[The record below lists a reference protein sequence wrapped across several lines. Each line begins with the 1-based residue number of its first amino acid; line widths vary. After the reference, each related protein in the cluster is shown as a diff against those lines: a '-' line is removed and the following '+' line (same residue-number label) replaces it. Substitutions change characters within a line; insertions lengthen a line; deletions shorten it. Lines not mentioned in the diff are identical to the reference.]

1 MKFNPF
7 FFRSTRA
14 IAIAESIFAT
24 IIWASS
30 FVFVKIIISDI
41 GPLTIAG
48 LRYFLAF
55 LILLPFI
62 LREEQSLRK
71 IPSRLGIQ
79 LVLIGIAAYTIGNGA
94 LFWGLK
100 YLPATTTSFL
110 MSISPILVLFA
121 GVIFLK
127 EFPKRL
133 QIIGVVTCLV
143 GSALFFVPGLRP
155 GEPLGLA
162 LVGFGLLGFTAFSIL
177 GRGVARERR
186 TSTIILTGIPFAVGG
201 GILLLI
207 SIPVEGWPV
216 LNQKAWTI
224 ILWLAFINTAF
235 AYILYN
241 HALKTITA
249 LEMNVIL
256 NLSPLGTAIIAWFI
270 LDESLALIQ
279 ILGMVTVVIGVIL
292 VQVKGNR
299 KK

>member
-1 MKFNPF
+1 M
-7 FFRSTRA
+7 
-14 IAIAESIFAT
+14 
-24 IIWASS
+24 
-30 FVFVKIIISDI
+30 
-41 GPLTIAG
+41 
-48 LRYFLAF
+48 
-55 LILLPFI
+55 
-62 LREEQSLRK
+62 
-71 IPSRLGIQ
+71 
-79 LVLIGIAAYTIGNGA
+79 IGIAAYTIGNGA

-110 MSISPILVLFA
+110 MSMSPILVLFA
-121 GVIFLK
+121 GVIYLN
-127 EFPKRL
+127 EFPQRL
-133 QIIGVVTCLV
+133 QIIGVLTCLV
-143 GSALFFVPGLRP
+143 GSALFFAPGLRS

-162 LVGFGLLGFTAFSIL
+162 IVGIGLLGLTAFGVL

-216 LNQKAWTI
+216 LSQKAWI
-224 ILWLAFINTAF
+224 IIFWLAFINTAF

-256 NLSPLGTAIIAWFI
+256 TLAPLGTAIIAWFT
-270 LDESLALIQ
+270 LGESLALVQ
-279 ILGMVTVVIGVIL
+279 ILGIVTVILGVIL
-292 VQVKGNR
+292 VQIKGNR